1 MCTNGYRLI
10 YFLFLQPHDNKKLGE
25 VVESSG
31 TMDICERVCKFIIK
45 GFQ

>member
-1 MCTNGYRLI
+1 MYLGPHTNVYVI
-10 YFLFLQPHDNKKLGE
+10 LQSRDNVKLAA
-25 VVESSG
+25 VLESSG